1 MHARRHLTSFLKATK
16 GKRTGKEN
24 KNQLVKN
31 QRFRKMKR
39 QASAVNLLWP
49 IKEDWAKERET
60 MVTSR
65 RDGLCEN
72 WLEGKKK
79 RQQTARV
86 EKVTI
91 SLSLHLSFYLYLSPA
106 AM

>member
-1 MHARRHLTSFLKATK
+1 
-16 GKRTGKEN
+16 
-24 KNQLVKN
+24 
-31 QRFRKMKR
+31 MKR

-72 WLEGKKK
+72 WLEGKKE
-79 RQQTARV
+79 TTNCEGGEGYDLVA
-86 EKVTI
+86 
-91 SLSLHLSFYLYLSPA
+91 
-106 AM
+106 